1 MPSSTSISCKA
12 KVCGIR
18 DAAEAAALDA
28 MGVDW
33 LGFNFHPG
41 SARYIAPEDA
51 APIIA
56 GLKHSVAVGVF
67 VDAGADRIREVAAI
81 TGIRMAQLH
90 GSEDWS
96 AIRAAGAAVGSGGP
110 GLQVIK
116 ALPHTAL
123 ADLGGLRAGWP
134 AGGASPAPLEYLLV
148 DTHVKPAATGVE
160 TAAPAAG
167 AAGSPGGAAA
177 SPAITDASAAG
188 AGIFGG
194 SGKAF
199 DWTLLERHAL
209 PLPCFLAGGLGP
221 HNLAEAVRICRPF
234 AVDLNSKVETSPG
247 RKDLAKVEACL
258 RILKSA

>member
-1 MPSSTSISCKA
+1 MPSPTSISCKV

-41 SARYIAPEDA
+41 SARYISPEDA

-56 GLKHSVAVGVF
+56 GLKRSVAVGVF
-67 VDAGADRIREVAAI
+67 VDAGADRIREVAAT

-96 AIRAAGAAVGSGGP
+96 AIREAGAAGGA
-110 GLQVIK
+110 GLRIIK
-116 ALPHTAL
+116 AVPHTAL

-134 AGGASPAPLEYLLV
+134 AGGVSPAPLEYLLV
-148 DTHVKPAATGVE
+148 DTQVKAPATGLE
-160 TAAPAAG
+160 AG
-167 AAGSPGGAAA
+167 AAE
-177 SPAITDASAAG
+177 TAAG
-188 AGIFGG
+188 AGVFGG
-194 SGKAF
+194 SGQAF

-221 HNLAEAVRICRPF
+221 HNLAEAVRACKPF
-234 AVDLNSKVETSPG
+234 AVDLNSKVETAPG

-258 RILKSA
+258 GILSAAARPLP